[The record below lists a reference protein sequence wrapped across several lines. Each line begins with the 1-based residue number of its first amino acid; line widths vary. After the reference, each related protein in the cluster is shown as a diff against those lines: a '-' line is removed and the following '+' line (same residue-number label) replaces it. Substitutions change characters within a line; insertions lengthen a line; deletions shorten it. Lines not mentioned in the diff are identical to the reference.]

1 MSEPQSPQVPDA
13 APQGAV
19 PPPSATPP
27 PVPPPQPP
35 PHQPPPYGAQNRS
48 NRVTQVAAWI
58 GIVAG
63 SLVIVAVIFLLGF
76 VIGQSSGGDDDR
88 DWHRGDRPF
97 HHGESWGPG
106 MYGGPGMPG
115 GMKPGMHG
123 GMMPGMQGGMM
134 PMPGGMMP
142 GMQTPSA
149 PPSTRPPAPPRP

>member
-35 PHQPPPYGAQNRS
+35 PHQPPPDGAQNRS

-76 VIGQSSGGDDDR
+76 VVGQNSGGDDDQ

-106 MYGGPGMPG
+106 MYGGPGM
-115 GMKPGMHG
+115 MPGMHG